1 MRFQE
6 GICIKVCMYVIEM
19 HNTDLGTPM
28 FDTPVSP
35 RLETFHPTFNLG
47 YVSTN
52 YPKQW
57 SV

>member
-1 MRFQE
+1 
-6 GICIKVCMYVIEM
+6 MYVIEM

-28 FDTPVSP
+28 FDTPISP